1 LRNKHG
7 WTKVAAA
14 IALTV
19 PQSAIRICPFS
30 AASLREFFS
39 VILRAKQ
46 RQILFPRRPLVMG
59 IVNLNDDSFSGDGTL
74 DLDEAIRHARKLVS
88 EGADLVDV
96 GGESARTNRT
106 EVTVQQE
113 IDRVAPFIVQFRECW
128 EGLSPIDAIQV
139 FPPLLS
145 VNTWRSPVAGALL
158 SLGGDLL
165 NDMSA
170 LATDENAHTAA
181 HHHTALLI
189 MHSIG
194 SPKQKHTDV
203 QYAEIMQT
211 LEQFFED
218 KLVAAEKAGLA
229 RESIVIDPGLDFAKQ
244 RPDNLTILREL
255 WRLAR
260 FNRPILLPVSRKT
273 VIGEVL
279 SLPDPTERDP
289 GTIACVVAGIRA
301 NASIFRVHNVR
312 ATSLA
317 VRTVWKILHQ
327 R

>member
-1 LRNKHG
+1 M
-7 WTKVAAA
+7 
-14 IALTV
+14 
-19 PQSAIRICPFS
+19 
-30 AASLREFFS
+30 
-39 VILRAKQ
+39 ILRAKQ
-46 RQILFPRRPLVMG
+46 RQIIFPRRPLVMG

-74 DLDEAIRHARKLVS
+74 DLDEAIRHARRLIS
-88 EGADLVDV
+88 EGADIVDV

-113 IDRVAPFIVQFRECW
+113 IDRVAPIIVQFRECW

-145 VNTWRSPVAGALL
+145 VNTWRSPVADALL

-170 LATDENAHTAA
+170 LATDENAHLAA
-181 HHHTALLI
+181 RHHAALLI

-194 SPKQKHTDV
+194 LPKQKHTDL
-203 QYAEIMQT
+203 QYAEIMRT

-218 KLVAAEKAGLA
+218 KLAVTEKAGVA

-244 RPDNLTILREL
+244 RNDNLTILREL

-260 FNRPILLPVSRKT
+260 FSRPILLPVSRKT

-279 SLPDPTERDP
+279 GLPDPANRDP

-301 NASIFRVHNVR
+301 GASIFRVHNVR
-312 ATSLA
+312 ATSLT
-317 VRTVWKILHQ
+317 VRMVWKIAAEED
-327 R
+327 RNRSRAKTP